1 MTSAFLFTIFVVYK
15 GALFMKKELTERQKN
30 IYQFIKE
37 YINFNGYPPTYR
49 EIGTHFSIASTFG
62 VKRHID
68 ALIKKGFLKTN
79 ENSSRTISV
88 TDSSTGNSAPKHTDI
103 IEIPI
108 IGRVAAGEPIL
119 AEENIEGT
127 FNIQS
132 SLINGKANCFALKVK
147 GDSMI
152 NAGIFEGD
160 VVIINPQKEANNGEI
175 IVALI
180 ENEATLKR
188 FNRKDGKISLLP
200 ENDNYSPILI
210 TESDNFS
217 IVGKALG
224 IFRWYN

>member
-1 MTSAFLFTIFVVYK
+1 
-15 GALFMKKELTERQKN
+15 MKNDLTKRQEN
-30 IYQFIKE
+30 IYLFIKE
-37 YINFNGYPPTYR
+37 FIDFNGYPPTYR
-49 EIGTHFSIASTFG
+49 EIGSHFNIASTFG

-68 ALIKKGFLKTN
+68 ALIKKGFLN
-79 ENSSRTISV
+79 IIENSSRTISV
-88 TDSSTGNSAPKHTDI
+88 IDNNSSDVNPEPSAT

-108 IGRVAAGEPIL
+108 IGRVAAGQPIL

-160 VVIINPQKEANNGEI
+160 VVIINPQKDANNGEI
-175 IVALI
+175 IVAMI
-180 ENEATLKR
+180 DNEATLKR
-188 FNRKDGKISLLP
+188 FERKKNFISLIP
-200 ENDNYSPILI
+200 ENDNYTPI
-210 TESDNFS
+210 TVNKNDNFS

-224 IFRWYN
+224 VFRWYN

>member
-1 MTSAFLFTIFVVYK
+1 
-15 GALFMKKELTERQKN
+15 MKNILTERQES
-30 IYQFIKE
+30 IYKFIKE
-37 YINFNGYPPTYR
+37 FIEFNSYPPTYR
-49 EIGTHFSIASTFG
+49 EIGTHFNIASTFG

-68 ALIKKGFLKTN
+68 ALIKKGFLTIG
-79 ENSSRTISV
+79 ENSSRTISL
-88 TDSSTGNSAPKHTDI
+88 TTSSIEDSQPTMSDT

-108 IGRVAAGEPIL
+108 IGRVAAGQPIL

-175 IVALI
+175 IVAMI

-188 FNRKDGKISLLP
+188 FERKNGKVSLIP
-200 ENDNYSPILI
+200 ENDNYSPILVNK
-210 TESDNFS
+210 EDNFS
-217 IVGKALG
+217 IIGKALG
-224 IFRWYN
+224 VFRWYN